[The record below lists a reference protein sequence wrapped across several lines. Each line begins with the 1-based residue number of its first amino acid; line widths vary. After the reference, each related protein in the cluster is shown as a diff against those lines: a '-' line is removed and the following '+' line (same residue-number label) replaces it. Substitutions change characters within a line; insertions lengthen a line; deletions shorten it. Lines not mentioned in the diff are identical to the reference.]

1 MKILAVSGSLRSTSK
16 HMTLLRAIEEQ
27 IEPPFDV
34 QLSGHP
40 ELLPQFNPDLEDA
53 GLPAVEEWRA
63 ALRAADIVLISS
75 PEYAHSMPGT
85 LKNALDWCVGS
96 GEFVGKPVVLLQIE
110 PRAVRVQAALRE
122 VLTAM
127 DASVQEDV
135 MMPFESLH
143 LHNLEITLHPEDVK
157 PLLLVLRGVQQNSP
171 NLEK

>member
-27 IEPPFDV
+27 IEPPFEV

-40 ELLPQFNPDLEDA
+40 ELLPQFNPDLEEA
-53 GLPAVEEWRA
+53 GLPIVEDWRA
-63 ALRAADIVLISS
+63 ALRAADVVLISS

-127 DASVQEDV
+127 NAAVQDDV

-143 LHNLEITLHPEDVK
+143 LHNFEITLRPEDVK
-157 PLLLVLRGVQQNSP
+157 PLLIVLKGVKQDSP